1 MSKEKIDTYRV
12 ECNCSTCL
20 MLRYSMSP
28 SCRGCSHRHN
38 EVVDLKRE
46 LQAYTYSNIDEKNAL
61 TARLT
66 LAEAV
71 VKEAFEF
78 AAGFGDTVGRVNISG
93 LRKSLQAY
101 DKGKGGE

>member
-1 MSKEKIDTYRV
+1 MSDKEYFCTDCGSSYRFGGGDLQYEV
-12 ECNCSTCL
+12 TNILC
-20 MLRYSMSP
+20 P
-28 SCRGCSHRHN
+28 SCS
-38 EVVDLKRE
+38 
-46 LQAYTYSNIDEKNAL
+46 DEHIASL
-61 TARLT
+61 ITRLAA
-66 LAEAV
+66 AEAV